1 MTPKGFNHEGHE
13 EHEALARS
21 LHSLEHSEG
30 SEKRMKLEIF
40 GSLKFTR
47 EAGCPDKLI
56 GTSGELWR
64 TKISKLIFDPQGPHQ
79 AFKRSST
86 SMSIYHFNKVE
97 LSEFSVSSVRD
108 CSGGND
114 DV

>member
-1 MTPKGFNHEGHE
+1 MTAKKFNHE

-47 EAGCPDKLI
+47 EAGCPDRLI
-56 GTSGELWR
+56 GTSGEHWW

-79 AFKRSST
+79 AFKRSYS
-86 SMSIYHFNKVE
+86 SMSTYHFNKFE
-97 LSEFSVSSVRD
+97 LSEFSVSSVRG
-108 CSGGND
+108 SSEGND
-114 DV
+114 DA

>member
-1 MTPKGFNHEGHE
+1 MRFET
-13 EHEALARS
+13 
-21 LHSLEHSEG
+21 
-30 SEKRMKLEIF
+30 I
-40 GSLKFTR
+40 GSLKCSR

-86 SMSIYHFNKVE
+86 SMSIYHFNKFE

-108 CSGGND
+108 CSGGT
-114 DV
+114 

>member
-1 MTPKGFNHEGHE
+1 MTRKRFNHEGHE
-13 EHEALARS
+13 ALARTPATS
-21 LHSLEHSEG
+21 SGSLEHSEG

-64 TKISKLIFDPQGPHQ
+64 SKISKLIFDPQGPHQ

-86 SMSIYHFNKVE
+86 SMSIYHFNKFE

-108 CSGGND
+108 CRGGT
-114 DV
+114 